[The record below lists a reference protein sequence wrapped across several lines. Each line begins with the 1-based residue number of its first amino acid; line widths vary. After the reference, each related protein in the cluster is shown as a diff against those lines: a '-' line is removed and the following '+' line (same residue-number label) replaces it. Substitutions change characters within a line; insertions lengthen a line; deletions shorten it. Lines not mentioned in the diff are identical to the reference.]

1 MKQILIFFLFL
12 LHISVFGQSNSNNGQ
27 LTIYRP
33 KYSFN
38 CAIKAKI
45 LVNDSLIKIKNN
57 SVINMD
63 LKPGKYIIRTKNA
76 KENYEF
82 VIPEK
87 SKIYVK
93 VIYTFNFL
101 FGQPVIT
108 IVQEDFAIG
117 EINKIKK

>member
-1 MKQILIFFLFL
+1 MKQIIIFFLFL
-12 LHISVFGQSNSNNGQ
+12 LHMSVFGQTNREYGQ

-33 KYSFN
+33 KHSFN

-45 LVNDSLIKIKNN
+45 LVNDSLIKLKNN
-57 SVINMD
+57 SVLSMD
-63 LKPGKYIIRTKNA
+63 LKPGKYVIHTKND
-76 KENYEF
+76 KERHE
-82 VIPEK
+82 IIISEK

-101 FGQPVIT
+101 FGHPDIT
-108 IVQEDFAIG
+108 VVQEDFAIG